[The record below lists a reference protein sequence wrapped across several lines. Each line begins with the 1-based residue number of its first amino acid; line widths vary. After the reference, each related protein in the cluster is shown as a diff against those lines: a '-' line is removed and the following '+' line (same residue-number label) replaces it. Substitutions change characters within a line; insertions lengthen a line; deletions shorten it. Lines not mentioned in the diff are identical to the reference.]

1 MLGRQFPGAATAMWI
16 APGRKSYYADR
27 RTCQF
32 RYFPRTVRTMSNVT
46 ALPRTGDASVALS
59 IDRTRL
65 SHDRTL
71 MSWIRTATSLI
82 TFGFSIYKF
91 FQLEAEK
98 AAVSSA
104 RLIGPRG
111 FAIAMIA
118 IGLVSL
124 TLATFEHFVDLHA
137 LKLEY
142 PHAKIPR
149 STARLTAG
157 MISILGIAAFVA
169 AVFRQ

>member
-1 MLGRQFPGAATAMWI
+1 MELIR
-16 APGRKSYYADR
+16 
-27 RTCQF
+27 
-32 RYFPRTVRTMSNVT
+32 NVT
-46 ALPRTGDASVALS
+46 PLPKSGDASTLLA

-91 FQLEAEK
+91 FQIESEK
-98 AAVSSA
+98 AVAESA
-104 RLIGPRG
+104 RLVGPRG

-118 IGLVSL
+118 IGLTSL
-124 TLATFEHFVDLHA
+124 LLATLEHRRDLAA
-137 LKLEY
+137 LGAEY
-142 PHAKIPR
+142 PNAKIPR
-149 STARLTAG
+149 STARMMAG
-157 MISILGIAAFVA
+157 LISVLGITAFVA